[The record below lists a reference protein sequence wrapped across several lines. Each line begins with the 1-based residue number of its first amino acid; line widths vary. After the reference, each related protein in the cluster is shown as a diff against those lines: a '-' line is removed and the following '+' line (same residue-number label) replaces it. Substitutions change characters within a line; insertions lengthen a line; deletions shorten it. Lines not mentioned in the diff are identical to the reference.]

1 MIAIA
6 ILIAYSTV
14 MNFKNSIQ
22 VRTILEPSCICDEE
36 RDDAAKNLF
45 STARISIIRNLH
57 KFSVDS
63 DEQAAHNAIEAADDS
78 ESQDVDIMIAIT
90 DIGRP
95 SVWNKKI
102 LDMENLAT
110 SLAEKYFMTFG

>member
-1 MIAIA
+1 MHRYAGDRD
-6 ILIAYSTV
+6 LRV
-14 MNFKNSIQ
+14 K
-22 VRTILEPSCICDEE
+22 ICDEE
-36 RDDAAKNLF
+36 RDDAAKNVF
-45 STARISIIRNLH
+45 STARISMIRNLH

-95 SVWNKKI
+95 SSIWNRKI
-102 LDMENLAT
+102 QI
-110 SLAEKYFMTFG
+110 